1 MTTDRKSNLII
12 LCFVLVVLIPVAW
25 LTWQTTSKV
34 LRVFC
39 FDKAQYVITQAALT
53 KNTCK
58 KYGNTA
64 NFNIHYEGEMV
75 EGADG
80 CLLFADVGDVVRIYF
95 NRTDL
100 YDNGIVNELIWLC
113 AGRWMLTLLLLG
125 YLIIRLRRYLNND
138 TT

>member
-1 MTTDRKSNLII
+1 MADRKSNLII

-25 LTWQTTSKV
+25 LTWQTSSK
-34 LRVFC
+34 LMRIFYL
-39 FDKAQYVITQAALT
+39 DKQQYVITEAALT

-64 NFNIHYEGEMV
+64 KFNIHYNGQIT

-80 CLLFADVGDVVRIYF
+80 CLLFASTGDVLRIYF
-95 NRTDL
+95 NRADL
-100 YDNGIVNELIWLC
+100 HDNGIVKELLWLC
-113 AGRWMLTLLLLG
+113 AGRWILTLLLSS
-125 YLIIRLRRYLNND
+125 YLIIRLRRHLNTH